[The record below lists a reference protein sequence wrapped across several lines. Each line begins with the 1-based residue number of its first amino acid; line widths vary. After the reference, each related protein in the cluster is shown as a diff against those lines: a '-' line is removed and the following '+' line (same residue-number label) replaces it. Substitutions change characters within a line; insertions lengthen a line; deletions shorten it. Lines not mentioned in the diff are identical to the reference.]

1 LAVDY
6 SIAGPIERDID
17 GNRNLDPAI
26 PKHHNFQGTL
36 KSLSQ
41 RTRFRKLERLNSINF
56 REKMSSIS
64 KVVPIIDPTRGEDA
78 WAAWDEAKGRQAFPK
93 GNQKD
98 FELGLPKW
106 NLLTE
111 ILEHLS

>member
-1 LAVDY
+1 LAVDHCPPES

-26 PKHHNFQGTL
+26 PKHHNFWGTL

-41 RTRFRKLERLNSINF
+41 RRQLERLNGINF

-64 KVVPIIDPTRGEDA
+64 KVVPIIDPTIGEDA

-93 GNQKD
+93 GK
-98 FELGLPKW
+98 GS
-106 NLLTE
+106 TRRT
-111 ILEHLS
+111 LSKGFRNGIF

>member
-1 LAVDY
+1 
-6 SIAGPIERDID
+6 
-17 GNRNLDPAI
+17 
-26 PKHHNFQGTL
+26 
-36 KSLSQ
+36 
-41 RTRFRKLERLNSINF
+41 
-56 REKMSSIS
+56 MSSIS